1 MKTGESLLSQ
11 NGVYR
16 LVLNDTRNLEIW
28 CKREKLWMTNVDVS
42 YMDSLIFDND
52 GQFYLLGKNKSYEW
66 KLEILSANSKAHLML
81 IRNDGNLAVYN
92 KCGDNLWESRT
103 KVNCDTIPGI
113 YIYQEMSSTKRIPA
127 VIFSR
132 PVVTLAVMFSV
143 VIGLIHFYDSKHVN
157 TVSIRLCSRAILIIA
172 EEL

>member
-16 LVLNDTRNLEIW
+16 LVLNDTGNLEIW

-42 YMDSLIFDND
+42 YVDSLIFDND

-81 IRNDGNLAVYN
+81 IQNDGNLAV
-92 KCGDNLWESRT
+92 
-103 KVNCDTIPGI
+103 
-113 YIYQEMSSTKRIPA
+113 
-127 VIFSR
+127 
-132 PVVTLAVMFSV
+132 
-143 VIGLIHFYDSKHVN
+143 
-157 TVSIRLCSRAILIIA
+157 
-172 EEL
+172 